1 MTAKLYLRYSPAFAV
16 VAAASMVVAAALY
29 IVNVMSDKPPPRVRV
44 QQISLLP
51 PPPPPQIEKP
61 PEIKKEVPT
70 IDAPKN
76 VPPAVGDPNATK
88 NTAGNGP
95 DTGYGDPTAGIG
107 EPFGNYSADLKA
119 DIRDWFSRDKKLSR
133 QNYEVI
139 LKVWIADSGRIAR
152 VELANPTGN
161 GELDQRLRL
170 MVAGLVGKVREPPP
184 QEMPQP
190 VRLGVRSQL

>member
-1 MTAKLYLRYSPAFAV
+1 MVLKRYLRFLPVMGIVAVTSVVVSAVLFVVNLMNDAPA
-16 VAAASMVVAAALY
+16 
-29 IVNVMSDKPPPRVRV
+29 PRVRV

-61 PEIKKEVPT
+61 PEVMKETPPM
-70 IDAPKN
+70 DAPKDA
-76 VPPAVGDPNATK
+76 PPLDNPNATE
-88 NTAGNGP
+88 NTSGDGP
-95 DTGYGDPTAGIG
+95 VIAFGKPGSGIG

-119 DIRDWFSRDKKLSR
+119 DIHNWFSQDKKLRR
-133 QNYEVI
+133 QNYAVV
-139 LKVWIADSGRIAR
+139 LKVWIANSGRIAR
-152 VELANPTGN
+152 VELANSTGN